1 VYAQRAIV
9 IDALAVLR
17 ECGLAEGTSG
27 PPNGV
32 EARDE
37 QAQAEAVGQAIAA
50 MNQDMWEGLSHQQRQ
65 VLLVA
70 QATVRHYRGRPSFD
84 TPLANS
90 HRLPLEFLGESR
102 RRIRRTASGGVRVI
116 IDSSHR

>member
-1 VYAQRAIV
+1 MYAQRAIV

-17 ECGLAEGTSG
+17 QCGLADGTAG
-27 PPNGV
+27 PPHGI
-32 EARDE
+32 EAKDE
-37 QAQAEAVGQAIAA
+37 QAQAEAVGQAIGA
-50 MNQDMWEGLSHQQRQ
+50 MNEDMWGGLSYQQRQ

-84 TPLANS
+84 APLANTQ
-90 HRLPLEFLGESR
+90 RLPLEFLGESR